1 MEGYI
6 GVILIAAVVFGLCW
20 LIDKGFTKLFRS
32 QAQHRSGLAVRLN
45 KRYGSIGLILVV
57 LGLAALFSGLNS
69 KDGLVLI
76 IGGGVVI
83 ATGVG
88 LVVYY
93 MTFGVFYDEDGF
105 ILTTF
110 GKADVTYAYKDIV
123 CQQLYNNQGHT
134 LIELHLSDGRAFHL
148 QESMKGAADF
158 LDYAFLAWCKQ
169 NGKTEEECAF
179 HDTNNSCWF
188 PPAEDL

>member
-1 MEGYI
+1 MEYI
-6 GVILIAAVVFGLCW
+6 AVILVAAVVFALCW

-32 QAQHRSGLAVRLN
+32 QAQHRSGLSVRLN
-45 KRYGSIGLILVV
+45 KRYGSIGLVLIV
-57 LGLAALFSGLNS
+57 LGLAGIFSGMNGN
-69 KDGLVLI
+69 DGLILI

-83 ATGVG
+83 ATGIG

-93 MTFGVFYDEDGF
+93 MSFGVFYNEDAF

-134 LIELHLSDGRAFHL
+134 LIELQMADGRVFHL
-148 QESMKGAADF
+148 QENMKGVYAF
-158 LDYAFLAWCKQ
+158 LDYAFAAWCRQ
-169 NGKTEEECAF
+169 TGRREEECTFYDPA
-179 HDTNNSCWF
+179 NSCWF
-188 PPAEDL
+188 PPVED